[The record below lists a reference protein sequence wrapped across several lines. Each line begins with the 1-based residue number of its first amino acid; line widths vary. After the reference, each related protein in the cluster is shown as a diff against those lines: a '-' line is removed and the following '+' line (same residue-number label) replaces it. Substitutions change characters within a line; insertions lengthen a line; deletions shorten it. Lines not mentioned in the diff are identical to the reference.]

1 HNWWATRRSR
11 GDLGQ
16 TPWRFF
22 TWDQE
27 ISNENV
33 LYQRMSGGS
42 VIYAEVNNA
51 STVAHPYAAL
61 RQNAEFRVR
70 FGDRVHRHLFNGG
83 ALSETANLARWNARL
98 TEIDKAIVAESARW
112 GDYQRPA
119 QPHTREGD
127 WLPHLDWMAQNYWPQ
142 INGVAL
148 QRYRDAG
155 LYPALAAPA
164 VTPFGS
170 GAGYGPGFSFSM
182 ANPNAGGAILY
193 SLDGTDPRQAGG
205 APHPSALTYGGESVA
220 LDFASGGA
228 ALKARV
234 FDSGSGEWSALADA
248 DFAPRRD
255 FDQDGIDS
263 DWELLHQLDP
273 EDPGDAA
280 GDGDFDGRS
289 AAEEFAADTD
299 PRDPASRFEITQT
312 TVRADG
318 SVHLIWAS
326 SPRRVY
332 DILGAESPAG
342 PWVVQQ
348 SGIAGEEAGATTSEG
363 VQPPPG
369 LRFFTVRA
377 RIP

>member
-1 HNWWATRRSR
+1 MRRCGR
-11 GDLGQ
+11 CG
-16 TPWRFF
+16 
-22 TWDQE
+22 
-27 ISNENV
+27 
-33 LYQRMSGGS
+33 
-42 VIYAEVNNA
+42 
-51 STVAHPYAAL
+51 
-61 RQNAEFRVR
+61 FRVR

-220 LDFASGGA
+220 LGFASGGA

-318 SVHLIWAS
+318 SVHLIWSEQPAPRLRHPRCGIARRTVGRAAKRDRRRGGGRDDLRGRPAAAGAAVLHRSCANPLMAREAAPGAPSKIPFRGLQGAS
-326 SPRRVY
+326 SMRR
-332 DILGAESPAG
+332 
-342 PWVVQQ
+342 
-348 SGIAGEEAGATTSEG
+348 
-363 VQPPPG
+363 
-369 LRFFTVRA
+369 FVR
-377 RIP
+377 P